1 MDLSFKTQIS
11 DDDDKS
17 NASIVTNTTVN
28 TLNGRS
34 PILFPTLQKFVL
46 LYPIN
51 ITNFPPS
58 Y

>member
-11 DDDDKS
+11 DDDDDDKS
-17 NASIVTNTTVN
+17 DASIVTNTTVN

-46 LYPIN
+46 L
-51 ITNFPPS
+51 
-58 Y
+58 